1 MPKPT
6 DALMRV
12 KDAALVLIDIQEKFA
27 PVITGMESVVRNAG
41 ILAQAAKKLDVPVMA
56 SEQYPAALG
65 RTVPE
70 LRLYLEDASAY
81 FPKMCFS
88 VVGCEPLYTRL
99 ARTARRQVLLAG
111 VEAHVCVLQS
121 ALAFMDKGFSVAV
134 VADAVSSR
142 REWDRDMALRRMDK
156 HGVELVTTEMV
167 IFEWLK
173 VAGTPEF
180 KAVQSLI
187 K

>member
-1 MPKPT
+1 MSKSG
-6 DALMRV
+6 DALVRL
-12 KDAALVLIDIQEKFA
+12 KDSALVLIDIQEKFA
-27 PVITGMESVVRNAG
+27 PVIAGMEGVVRNAG
-41 ILAQAAKKLDVPVMA
+41 ILAQASKKLDVPVMA
-56 SEQYPAALG
+56 SEQYPQALG

-70 LRLYLEDASAY
+70 LRLALEDESAY

-99 ARTARRQVLLAG
+99 ARTSRRQVLLAG
-111 VEAHVCVLQS
+111 VETHVCVLQS
-121 ALAFMDKGFSVAV
+121 AFAFMDKGFSVFV

-142 REWDRDMALRRMDK
+142 REWDRDMALRRMEK
-156 HGVELVTTEMV
+156 HGVEIVTTEMV

-173 VAGTPEF
+173 VAGTPLF
-180 KAVQSLI
+180 KSVQPLI